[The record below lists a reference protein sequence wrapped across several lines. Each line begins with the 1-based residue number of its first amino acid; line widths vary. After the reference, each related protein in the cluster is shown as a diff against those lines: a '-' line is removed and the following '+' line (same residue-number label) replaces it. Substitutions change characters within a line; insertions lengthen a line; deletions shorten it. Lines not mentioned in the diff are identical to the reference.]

1 VSEEGKGVRHHFPP
15 TNANTSGPC
24 ANWTFNAANNRI
36 SGFGYDPAGDVTTDG
51 GTGCT
56 YTWDAERRLQSV
68 STCRTAT
75 FTTNALG
82 QTVETLASNYRQEFI
97 LDLSGLGLASLNGS
111 NGSWYDQDFFLG
123 SQKIG
128 NYIGTITQFDHF
140 NQLTS
145 TAMAFDG
152 TGTWQQDQTFYPW
165 GQQWK
170 NVGTYDDLHFGT
182 MTTDGELWYTN
193 ARRYSSNQGRW
204 LSPDPLGGD
213 ITNPQ
218 SLNRYPY
225 VLNNPTT
232 LTDPSGLDACAQAS
246 DPRACRAESYWGL
259 GNSINPYVN
268 PLLSDE
274 FSFLN
279 VTLASTDWSY
289 QPIGPL
295 STPINSMNNEWGLA
309 TSAIIYAGMGWAFA
323 TFGNGFVILSG
334 PLSGNYSPFP
344 SPSTIGPEN
353 PLTIGPITSPPPPP
367 PQDPAWERT
376 VNYLGCLGNPDA
388 FLNPSA
394 PSDQSASSD
403 YGSAQAFWT
412 QELPGTSKQPSNFSG
427 SWEMPGALGGGASL
441 TPGSPDCARM
451 ATGGR

>member
-1 VSEEGKGVRHHFPP
+1 VSEGKGVKREKVSEEGKGVRHHFPP

-213 ITNPQ
+213 VTNPQ

-232 LTDPSGLDACAQAS
+232 LTDPSGLDACAQSS
-246 DPRACRAESYWGL
+246 DPHECHQITYWGL

-268 PLLSDE
+268 PLFSDE
-274 FSFLN
+274 FNVMQIPVVVQTGFGWIPVDSSGVPGPTTFYDDELYSTTEMFLRFYWGQIFENTGTFMIFNAPQMQAPIPSFLFFN
-279 VTLASTDWSY
+279 
-289 QPIGPL
+289 GP
-295 STPINSMNNEWGLA
+295 TKAPNNA
-309 TSAIIYAGMGWAFA
+309 
-323 TFGNGFVILSG
+323 
-334 PLSGNYSPFP
+334 
-344 SPSTIGPEN
+344 TIGPAN
-353 PLTIGPITSPPPPP
+353 PNSKPNVPP
-367 PQDPAWERT
+367 DPAFCGGYRDGTGAGDALYHLCMNFPNNPWSNCVRGNLLNQYT
-376 VNYLGCLGNPDA
+376 PNPTPFQLVWYLGPDHAYDFATCAGGN
-388 FLNPSA
+388 
-394 PSDQSASSD
+394 
-403 YGSAQAFWT
+403 
-412 QELPGTSKQPSNFSG
+412 
-427 SWEMPGALGGGASL
+427 
-441 TPGSPDCARM
+441 
-451 ATGGR
+451 